1 MSPLDEIRK
10 SMGMPKEPGQG
21 GTRQVGNNELP
32 PSRIQADPN
41 HVPPQMRHG
50 VREVK
55 IENTGRVIDVR
66 QEALQR
72 QQSQR
77 LPDPA
82 RFIRESRDHNTFLRD
97 GFLPP
102 PEDNKR

>member
-21 GTRQVGNNELP
+21 GTRQVANNELP
-32 PSRIQADPN
+32 PPRIQTDPN

-50 VREVK
+50 VRELR

-66 QEALQR
+66 QAALQH

-82 RFIRESRDHNTFLRD
+82 RFIRESRQYNDYLRD
-97 GFLPP
+97 GYHR
-102 PEDNKR
+102 PEDNKK